1 MKCNQSIRMILERKR
16 SELTLK
22 LEFLIK
28 NKVCPKKVGY
38 KKPSKK
44 GNV

>member
-28 NKVCPKKVGY
+28 KKLSPKKTGY
-38 KKPSKK
+38 KKPS
-44 GNV
+44 

>member
-22 LEFLIK
+22 LEFLIEK
-28 NKVCPKKVGY
+28 KVSPKKRGY
-38 KKPSKK
+38 KKPS
-44 GNV
+44 